1 MISLVLAAA
10 LGAADAPVAPLLL
23 PEVLEGAK
31 AAFPSMRAARADLQA
46 AQADQQAADGAFDPV
61 WKTRATSVPIGGYPQ
76 TRLDSVVEVPTP
88 LWGTSLF
95 GGYRLGLGSIQ
106 DYYGERR
113 TWSAGELRA
122 GASVPVLRNGPI
134 DRRRANQARAELG
147 SQLATLGLEQQRIE
161 VVRLATFRYL
171 DWVVAGNRREVLKE
185 LLELARVR
193 DSQLASRATE
203 GDVAQIERQENQRAV
218 LQRQALLVQAQRGIE
233 QAAFELS
240 LYVRSPSGAASASV
254 DERRLPAGLAA
265 PEAPSNETFD
275 LDALLARR
283 PDVQRLLSQR
293 AQAEVELRLA
303 KNQLLPSLDFSVA
316 VSKDLGTSPSAAYD
330 KLGPTEL
337 ELSAVLEVPVLYR
350 APLGRLSS
358 AQAAI
363 SKLDAQVQLVRE
375 RVSVELNDAQSALS
389 AAHQR
394 YVLLGQ
400 EVDMATKLER
410 AERTKFQ
417 LGDSSLLF
425 VNLREQATAEA
436 RLRQLDALV
445 DFHKARASLQAAL
458 AVPEQS

>member
-1 MISLVLAAA
+1 MLAVV
-10 LGAADAPVAPLLL
+10 LGAADAPLAPLLL
-23 PEVLEGAK
+23 PEVLEGAQ
-31 AAFPSMRAARADLQA
+31 ASFPSMRAARSDVQA
-46 AQADQQAADGAFDPV
+46 AQGDQQAADGAFDPV

-88 LWGTSLF
+88 LWGASLF

-134 DRRRANQARAELG
+134 DRRRANQARAELA
-147 SQLATLGLEQQRIE
+147 SQLATLGVEQQRIE

-193 DSQLASRATE
+193 DSQLASRASE

-218 LQRQALLVQAQRGIE
+218 LQRQALVVQAQRGIE

-240 LYVRSPSGAASASV
+240 LYVRSSSGASSSV
-254 DERRLPAGLAA
+254 DERRLPQGLSA

-283 PDVQRLLSQR
+283 PDVQRLIGQR
-293 AQAEVELRLA
+293 AQAEVELKLA
-303 KNQLLPSLDFSVA
+303 KNQLLPSLDLSVA
-316 VSKDLGTSPSAAYD
+316 VSKDLGVSPSAAYD
-330 KLGPTEL
+330 KLGPAEL

-350 APLGRLSS
+350 APLGRLTS
-358 AQAAI
+358 AQATI
-363 SKLDAQVQLVRE
+363 SKLDAQLQLLRE

-400 EVDMATKLER
+400 EVDVATKLER

-458 AVPEQS
+458 AVPERS